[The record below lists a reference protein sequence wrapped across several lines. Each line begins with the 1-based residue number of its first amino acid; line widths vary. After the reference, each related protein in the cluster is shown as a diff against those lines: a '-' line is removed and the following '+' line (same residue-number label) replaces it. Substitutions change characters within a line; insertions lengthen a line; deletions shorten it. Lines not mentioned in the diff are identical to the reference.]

1 MKRMSNILKY
11 AASAWLLLLAAGCR
25 QDVVEQPV
33 PEPDRERLPASLS
46 LTVNAS
52 DIYRATIDSDTR
64 NNLVDPDG
72 NASGWSDEQKLADG
86 RTIRRLTVMLVDCAS
101 REMVAYRH
109 IIYDGSYAGQTPI
122 HVPLLRNDDAP
133 EGGNGFIGDDGKVDV
148 GLPSSDRVRLTF
160 DYDHPL
166 HGEVE
171 RLKHGKYELIA
182 VANYASLPK
191 KNSGGTSHPAVENE
205 NEFVQQIHTL
215 IHKFYGDY
223 ALEKDEELRDEEF
236 LRIMGKGIANFDTEK
251 SGFYDYVLEV
261 APGTD
266 IEKPYIRKKLDE
278 LPLFT
283 VGYIDLQPGE
293 NVLSEPIPLYRTYS
307 RVRIEVKNY
316 SEKPLSVNHLGFSNN
331 FSKDRTYFCRMPGAS
346 DIFDGLDYEAGAPVV
361 SYGESIIAFP
371 YYNTSIPG
379 ETLVAGRDDYLI
391 VADNTDP
398 RKVGKAQ
405 SSIEKGQTAAIFDA
419 YISPSRADGEKYW
432 YEIEV
437 EYKGADGYIS
447 CSIDEKVS
455 PISTRDDFADKYF
468 MMKVYNRN
476 RWIYKAQSGLVCTQE
491 MSLEALRQ
499 HILDN
504 GDYSFLWQIVKS
516 GNSYSLRN
524 AAHGDYICAFSSTSN
539 MNGINVLTTSNNS
552 ADAGTFTVTTNT
564 TNNTFLFRSY
574 YNWQYQYL
582 NDNGQNLD
590 YMSYWS
596 GTDANSQFQLYPVE
610 LRNGAPKLR
619 KKVVLQT
626 IDNET
631 SAVSDVTE
639 IRRND
644 FIRVLVEVSYNP
656 DKGGFQFE
664 VHSWDDVKIDDDVI
678 VFN

>member
-11 AASAWLLLLAAGCR
+11 AVSAWLLLLAAGCR
-25 QDVVEQPV
+25 QDVAEQPV
-33 PEPDRERLPASLS
+33 PEPERERLPASLS

-72 NASGWSDEQKLADG
+72 NASGWSDEQLLADG

-109 IIYDGSYAGQTPI
+109 IIYNGSYAGQSPI

-133 EGGNGFIGDDGKVDV
+133 EGGNGFMGDDGKVDV
-148 GLPSSDRVRLTF
+148 DLPSSDRVRLTF

-166 HGEVE
+166 HGEIE

-236 LRIMGKGIANFDTEK
+236 LRTMGKGIANFDTEK

-293 NVLSEPIPLYRTYS
+293 NVLSEPIRLYRTYS
-307 RVRIEVKNY
+307 RVRIEVRNY

-346 DIFDGLDYEAGAPVV
+346 DIFEGLDYMAGAPVV

-379 ETLVAGRDDYLI
+379 ETLVAGKDDYLI

-398 RKVGKAQ
+398 QKVGKAQ
-405 SSIEKGQTAAIFDA
+405 SAIEKGQTAAIFDA

-437 EYKGADGYIS
+437 EYKSVDDYTS
-447 CSIDEKVS
+447 CLIAEDVS
-455 PISTRDDFADKYF
+455 PISTGDAYADKYF

-476 RWIYKAQSGLVCTQE
+476 RWIYKAQSGLVCTRE

-499 HILDN
+499 HILEN
-504 GDYSFLWQIVKS
+504 GDYSYLWQIVKT
-516 GNSYSLRN
+516 GTRYYLRN
-524 AAHGDYICAFSSTSN
+524 AAHGDYVCRFSNQTTSID
-539 MNGINVLTTSNNS
+539 GINVLKASNDS
-552 ADAGTFTVTTNT
+552 SLAETFTVSTNT
-564 TNNTFLFRSY
+564 ANNTFLFRSRS
-574 YNWQYQYL
+574 NSQYM
-582 NDNGQNLD
+582 NDSGQNLD

-610 LRNGAPKLR
+610 LREGSPLLR
-619 KKVVLQT
+619 KKVMLQT

-644 FIRVLVEVSYNP
+644 FIRILVEVSYNP
-656 DKGGFQFE
+656 EKGDFQFE
-664 VHSWDDVKIDDDVI
+664 AQPWNNVEIEDDIMI
-678 VFN
+678 FN

>member
-25 QDVVEQPV
+25 QDAAEQSV

-46 LTVNAS
+46 LTVSAS
-52 DIYRATIDSDTR
+52 DIYRAAIDSDTR

-72 NASGWSDEQKLADG
+72 DASGWSDEQKLADG

-109 IIYDGSYAGQTPI
+109 IIYNGSFEGQHPI
-122 HVPLLRNDDAP
+122 HVPLLRSDDAP
-133 EGGNGFIGDDGKVDV
+133 EGGNGFIGEDGKVDV
-148 GLPSSDRVRLTF
+148 DLPFSDRVRLTF

-166 HGEVE
+166 HGEIE
-171 RLKHGKYELIA
+171 RLKHGQYELIA
-182 VANYASLPK
+182 VANYASLPQK
-191 KNSGGTSHPAVENE
+191 STGSHPAIKDENAFVE
-205 NEFVQQIHTL
+205 QLHT
-215 IHKFYGDY
+215 IVHKFYGDIY
-223 ALEKDEELRDEEF
+223 LTEDEKLRDEEY
-236 LRIMGKGIANFDTEK
+236 LRTMGKGIANFDAEK

-261 APGTD
+261 ASGTD
-266 IEKPYIRKKLDE
+266 VEKPYIRKKLDE

-316 SEKPLSVNHLGFSNN
+316 SEKPLSVNYLGFSEN
-331 FSKDRTYFCRMPGAS
+331 FSREKIYFCRMPGDRDDVA
-346 DIFDGLDYEAGAPVV
+346 DYGPGAPVV

-371 YYNTSIPG
+371 YYNTSVSG
-379 ETLVAGRDDYLI
+379 ETLKAGQDYLI
-391 VADNTDP
+391 VADDTDP
-398 RKVGKAQ
+398 RKVGGAQ
-405 SSIEKGQTAAIFDA
+405 SAIEKGQTAAIFDA
-419 YISPSRADGEKYW
+419 YISPSHDDKEKYW

-455 PISTRDDFADKYF
+455 PISTRDDFTDRYF

-476 RWIYKAQSGLVCTQE
+476 RWVYKAQNGLVCTQE

-524 AAHGDYICAFSSTSN
+524 AAHGDYICPFSSTSN
-539 MNGINVLTTSNNS
+539 MNGISVLTTSNNS

>member
-25 QDVVEQPV
+25 QDAAEQSA

-46 LTVNAS
+46 LTVSAS
-52 DIYRATIDSDTR
+52 DIYRAAIDSDTR

-72 NASGWSDEQKLADG
+72 DASGWSDEQKLADG

-109 IIYDGSYAGQTPI
+109 IIYNGSYAGQSPI

-148 GLPSSDRVRLTF
+148 DLPSSDRVRLTF

-166 HGEVE
+166 HGEIE

-236 LRIMGKGIANFDTEK
+236 LRTMGKGIGDFDVEK

-293 NVLSEPIPLYRTYS
+293 NVLSEPITLYRTYS
-307 RVRIEVKNY
+307 RVRIEVRNY
-316 SEKPLSVNHLGFSNN
+316 SEKSLSVNHLGFSNN

-346 DIFDGLDYEAGAPVV
+346 DIFEGLDYEAGAPVV

-437 EYKGADGYIS
+437 EYKDVDDYTS

-455 PISTRDDFADKYF
+455 PISVKDDFADRYF
-468 MMKVYNRN
+468 LMKVYNRN
-476 RWIYKAQSGLVCTQE
+476 RWIYEEAQSGLVYTQE
-491 MSLEALRQ
+491 KSLEDLRQ
-499 HILDN
+499 HILEN
-504 GDYSFLWQIVKS
+504 GDYSFLWQIVKT
-516 GNSYSLRN
+516 GNRYYLRN
-524 AAHGDYICAFSSTSN
+524 PLHGDYICRFSNQTALVD
-539 MNGINVLTTSNNS
+539 GINVLKASNDS
-552 ADAGTFTVTTNT
+552 SLAETFTVSTNT
-564 TNNTFLFRSY
+564 TNNTFLFRSRS
-574 YNWQYQYL
+574 NSQYM
-582 NDNGQNLD
+582 NDSGQNLD

-610 LRNGAPKLR
+610 LRKGSPRLR
-619 KKVVLQT
+619 KKVMLQT

-664 VHSWDDVKIDDDVI
+664 VQSWDDVKIDDDVI